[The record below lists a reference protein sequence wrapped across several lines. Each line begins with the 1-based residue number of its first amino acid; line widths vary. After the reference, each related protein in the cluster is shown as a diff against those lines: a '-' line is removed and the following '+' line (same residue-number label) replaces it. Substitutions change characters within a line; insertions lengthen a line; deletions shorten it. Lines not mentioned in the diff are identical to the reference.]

1 MCTIIGAIGAY
12 PGLPAMLA
20 GTRDEQ
26 LGRTARPPFRWPT
39 PQIVAPRDERAGGTW
54 MGASAT
60 GLLVALANRWVR
72 VPDGGERSRGQLV
85 VDMLAADG
93 LAHAEQTLASTVEAE
108 TYDGFNLLV
117 LDADVGEGLYA
128 EWDGTLRA
136 ERLDPG
142 VYVMTNAG
150 RDGQSYPQAPGL
162 PDPAPRARVADALGA
177 EVRDESTASGFTDRV
192 RALLASHD
200 PPVCLHRGD
209 DVGTVSA
216 SVFRRT
222 TDGVVTVEHTPG
234 PPCTTA
240 ARTLVEQL

>member
-1 MCTIIGAIGAY
+1 MCTIIGAVDAY
-12 PGLPAMLA
+12 PTLPALLA

-26 LGRTARPPFRWPT
+26 RGRTARPPFRWPT

-60 GLLVALANRWVR
+60 GLLVALANRWVT
-72 VPDGGERSRGQLV
+72 VPGGGERSRGQLV

-93 LAHAEQTLASTVEAE
+93 LTDAEQTLASTVEAE

-117 LDADVGEGLYA
+117 LDADAGAGLYA

-136 ERLDPG
+136 EHLGAG

-150 RDGQSYPQAPGL
+150 RDGQSYPQTPGL
-162 PDPAPRARVADALGA
+162 PDPTPRAEVADALGA
-177 EVRDESTASGFTDRV
+177 EVRDESTANEFIERV

-209 DVGTVSA
+209 GVGTVSA
-216 SVFRRT
+216 SVFRRA

-240 ARTLVEQL
+240 AQTLVEQL